1 MSSSRVRF
9 SGSNGDELA
18 AILDMPD
25 KGKPSA
31 YALFAHCFTCSKD
44 YKSVVNISRGLVQK
58 GIGVMRFDFTGLGES
73 EGDFLETTFSSNVE
87 DLVAA
92 AKYMQSE
99 HDAPAILIGHSFG
112 GAAVIQAAG
121 KIESSRAVAVIATP
135 YDPSHVADLLQLEKR
150 FEKKDTIDVTISGR
164 TFKLK
169 RKFLDDLRNEAIKR
183 PLAELHKP
191 LIIFHSPADAV
202 VSIDNAAKIFQAARH
217 PKSFISL
224 DRADH
229 LLSDP
234 ADSQYVGYIIAEWA
248 RRYIA

>member
-1 MSSSRVRF
+1 MSSTRVRF

-25 KGKPSA
+25 KGKPVA
-31 YALFAHCFTCSKD
+31 YSLFAHCFTCSKD
-44 YKSVVNISRGLVQK
+44 YKSVVNISKALVQK

-73 EGDFLETTFSSNVE
+73 EGDFSETTFSSNVD

-92 AKYMQSE
+92 ADYLQTT
-99 HDAPAILIGHSFG
+99 HDSPAILIGHSFG

-135 YDPSHVADLLQLEKR
+135 YDPSHVAELLQLEKR
-150 FEKKDTIDVTISGR
+150 FAKQDTIDVTISGR

-169 RKFLDDLRNEAIKR
+169 RKFLDDLRNEAIKK
-183 PLAELHKP
+183 PLADLRKS
-191 LIIFHSPADAV
+191 LIIFHSPADGV
-202 VSIDNAAKIFQAARH
+202 VGIDNAAKIFQAARH

-224 DRADH
+224 DGADH
-229 LLSDP
+229 LLSNP
-234 ADSQYVGYIIAEWA
+234 ADSQYVGFIIAEWA
-248 RRYIA
+248 RRYID

>member
-9 SGSNGDELA
+9 TGSDGDELA

-25 KGKPSA
+25 KGRPAA

-44 YKSVVNISRGLVQK
+44 YKSVVNISRALVQRD
-58 GIGVMRFDFTGLGES
+58 IGVMRFDFTGLGES
-73 EGDFLETTFSSNVE
+73 EGDFSETTFSSNVE
-87 DLVAA
+87 DLIAA
-92 AKYMQSE
+92 AEYMKSRHE
-99 HDAPAILIGHSFG
+99 SPAILIGHSFG

-121 KIESSRAVAVIATP
+121 KIQSSRAVAVIATP
-135 YDPSHVADLLQLEKR
+135 YDPSHVADLLQLKKR
-150 FEKKDTIDVTISGR
+150 FENKETIEVNISGR
-164 TFKLK
+164 TFRLK

-183 PLAELHKP
+183 PLADLRKP

-202 VSIDNAAKIFQAARH
+202 VGIDNAAKIFQAAKH
-217 PKSFISL
+217 PKSFVSL
-224 DRADH
+224 DGADH

-234 ADSQYVGYIIAEWA
+234 ADSQYVGFIIAEWA